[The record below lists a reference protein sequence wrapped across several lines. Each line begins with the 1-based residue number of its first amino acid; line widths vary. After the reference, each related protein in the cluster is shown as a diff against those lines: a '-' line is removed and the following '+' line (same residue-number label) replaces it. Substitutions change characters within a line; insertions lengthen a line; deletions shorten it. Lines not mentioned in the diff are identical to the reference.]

1 MCNLLYNN
9 VTNFKHWFAVV
20 CGTAFEIE
28 IYGKELPAMAIKR
41 VFQKE
46 PVLSIAACL
55 ALVSSCF
62 VLPDAEYLGYIDFRT
77 LAILF
82 SLMTVMAGLR
92 GQGVFDRLGRALLS
106 HTRTTLQLTA
116 VLVGLCFFSSMVITN
131 DVSLLTFVPFGIMIL
146 TMTGQQKLLISTI
159 VLQTIGANLGSMFT
173 PVGNP
178 QNLYLASA
186 FSVSTGTFLMRML
199 PLTALSLILLVA
211 AACMLPSASVDIAS
225 QPVEEQPEQK
235 KLAVYLALFVVCL
248 GCVSHLI
255 PYPVMLI
262 LVLVTLLFTNRALF
276 HKADYFLLLTFVFF
290 FLFIGNVQN
299 IPAVSDLLHKLIRG
313 RELGAGILLSQC
325 ISNVP
330 AAILLSGFTDAV
342 RPLLFGVN
350 VGGLGT
356 LIASLASL
364 ISYRFYVGTENAHT
378 GRYMKVFTLYNV
390 IFLVILALV
399 AWKIL

>member
-1 MCNLLYNN
+1 MKTFINTCIHF
-9 VTNFKHWFAVV
+9 FKKETVLCIA
-20 CGTAFEIE
+20 GSLAFISAFFVH
-28 IYGKELPAMAIKR
+28 P
-41 VFQKE
+41 
-46 PVLSIAACL
+46 SAA
-55 ALVSSCF
+55 
-62 VLPDAEYLGYIDFRT
+62 YMGYIDFRV
-77 LAILF
+77 LSLLF
-82 SLMTVMAGLR
+82 SLMLVVAGFQSIGL
-92 GQGVFDRLGRALLS
+92 FHCLGSALLTKV
-106 HTRTTLQLTA
+106 HTTRQLIL
-116 VLVGLCFFSSMVITN
+116 VLSLLCFFSSMFITN
-131 DVSLLTFVPFGIMIL
+131 DVALLTFVPFAIMIL
-146 TMTGQQKLLISTI
+146 TMAGQQKLLISTI

-186 FSVSTGTFLMRML
+186 FSLSTGTFLIRMF
-199 PLTALSLILLVA
+199 PLTALSLVLLVA
-211 AACMLPSASVDIAS
+211 AACMLPSTPVDIAS
-225 QPVEEQPEQK
+225 QTAAERPEPK
-235 KLAVYLALFVVCL
+235 KSAVYLVLFMTCL

-255 PYPVMLI
+255 PYPVMLV
-262 LVLVTLLFTNRALF
+262 LVLITLLFINRTLF
-276 HKADYFLLLTFVFF
+276 QKADYFLLLTFVFF

-330 AAILLSGFTDAV
+330 AAILLSGFTDQV
-342 RPLLFGVN
+342 IPLLYGVN
-350 VGGLGT
+350 IGGLGT

-390 IFLVILALV
+390 IFLIILALV

>member
-1 MCNLLYNN
+1 MKPFVDTCIRF
-9 VTNFKHWFAVV
+9 FKKETVLCVA
-20 CGTAFEIE
+20 GILAFISAFFVH
-28 IYGKELPAMAIKR
+28 P
-41 VFQKE
+41 
-46 PVLSIAACL
+46 SAA
-55 ALVSSCF
+55 
-62 VLPDAEYLGYIDFRT
+62 YIGYIDFRV
-77 LAILF
+77 LSLLF
-82 SLMTVMAGLR
+82 CLMLVVAGFQSIGL
-92 GQGVFDRLGRALLS
+92 FHFLGSALL
-106 HTRTTLQLTA
+106 TKVRTTRQLIL
-116 VLVGLCFFSSMVITN
+116 VLSLLCFFSSMFITN

-313 RELGAGILLSQC
+313 LELGAGILLSQF
-325 ISNVP
+325 IRNVP
-330 AAILLSGFTDAV
+330 AAILLSSFTDKV
-342 RPLLFGVN
+342 TPLLYGVN
-350 VGGLGT
+350 IGGLGT

-364 ISYRFYVGTENAHT
+364 ISYRFYVGTENAYT
-378 GRYMKVFTLYNV
+378 GRYMKIFTLYNV

>member
-1 MCNLLYNN
+1 MYRRIFSLY
-9 VTNFKHWFAVV
+9 F
-20 CGTAFEIE
+20 
-28 IYGKELPAMAIKR
+28 R
-41 VFQKE
+41 VFCTSFCCLYGIYR
-46 PVLSIAACL
+46 LSGS
-55 ALVSSCF
+55 VSAF
-62 VLPDAEYLGYIDFRT
+62 QPDAGGSWIPEHRS
-77 LAILF
+77 F
-82 SLMTVMAGLR
+82 SLPRLCTSYKSTYHKAINTGAFPVML
-92 GQGVFDRLGRALLS
+92 
-106 HTRTTLQLTA
+106 
-116 VLVGLCFFSSMVITN
+116 FSSMFITN
-131 DVSLLTFVPFGIMIL
+131 DVALLTFVPFAIMIL
-146 TMTGQQKLLISTI
+146 TMAGQQKFLISTI

-186 FSVSTGTFLMRML
+186 FSLSTGTFLIRMF
-199 PLTALSLILLVA
+199 PLTALSLVLLVA
-211 AACMLPSASVDIAS
+211 AACMLPSTPVDIAS
-225 QPVEEQPEQK
+225 QTAAERPEPK
-235 KLAVYLALFVVCL
+235 KLAVYLVLFMTCL

-255 PYPVMLI
+255 PYPVMLV
-262 LVLVTLLFTNRALF
+262 LVLITLLFINRTLF
-276 HKADYFLLLTFVFF
+276 QKADYFLLLTFVFF

-330 AAILLSGFTDAV
+330 AAILLSGFTDQV
-342 RPLLFGVN
+342 ISLLYGVN
-350 VGGLGT
+350 IGGLGT

-390 IFLVILALV
+390 IFLIILALV

>member
-1 MCNLLYNN
+1 MKPFVDTCIRF
-9 VTNFKHWFAVV
+9 FKKETVLCVA
-20 CGTAFEIE
+20 GILAFISAFFVH
-28 IYGKELPAMAIKR
+28 P
-41 VFQKE
+41 
-46 PVLSIAACL
+46 SAA
-55 ALVSSCF
+55 
-62 VLPDAEYLGYIDFRT
+62 YIGYIDFRV
-77 LAILF
+77 LSLLF
-82 SLMTVMAGLR
+82 CLMLVVAGFQSIGL
-92 GQGVFDRLGRALLS
+92 FHFLGSALL
-106 HTRTTLQLTA
+106 TKVRTTRQLIL
-116 VLVGLCFFSSMVITN
+116 VLSLLCFFSSMFITN

-225 QPVEEQPEQK
+225 QPVEEQPEPK

-255 PYPVMLI
+255 PYPVM

-356 LIASLASL
+356 LIASMASV
-364 ISYRFYVGTENAHT
+364 ISYRAYAEIPEAKSGT
-378 GRYMKVFTLYNV
+378 YMMVFTLYNL
-390 IFLVILALV
+390 IFLIILCAVGWML
-399 AWKIL
+399 LSL